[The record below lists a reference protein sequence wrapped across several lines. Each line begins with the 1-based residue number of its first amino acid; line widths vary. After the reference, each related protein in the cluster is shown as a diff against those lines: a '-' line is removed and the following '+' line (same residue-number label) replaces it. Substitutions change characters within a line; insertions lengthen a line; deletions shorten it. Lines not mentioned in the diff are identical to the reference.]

1 MSEMMDQL
9 MHLKAM
15 TVRTGAIHEAQAL
28 QLRNYPLLIEG
39 VKQASVRVDVDRK
52 MVEYKIT
59 KYERGFPKSKSA
71 LVTELNGGLKKWV
84 QTLLWPD
91 TSIVVK
97 HGGRVVYD
105 SRA

>member
-1 MSEMMDQL
+1 MSGMMDQL
-9 MHLKAM
+9 MQLKAM

-39 VKQASVRVDVDRK
+39 VKQASVRIDVERK

-71 LVTELNGGLKKWV
+71 LVVELNDSLKKWV

-91 TSIVVK
+91 TVVVVK
-97 HGGRVVYD
+97 QSGRVIYD
-105 SRA
+105 SRS